1 MPKKISVNEPVF
13 DDSEV
18 NIAQTILDSGLLSSS
33 NMYGGKYVKTFEK
46 QLSELLDCKYAV
58 AVNSGTSALYASLLS
73 LGIKSG
79 DEVIVPSFCFTATAS
94 AVIATGATPVFVDIS
109 QSNYNIDISLIKSH
123 ISKNTKA
130 IIPVH
135 LYGHPVDIE
144 QLSEITSSDNIPII
158 EDGAQ
163 SFGSKLNNKIS
174 GSVGHIS

>member
-1 MPKKISVNEPVF
+1 M
-13 DDSEV
+13 
-18 NIAQTILDSGLLSSS
+18 
-33 NMYGGKYVKTFEK
+33 
-46 QLSELLDCKYAV
+46 
-58 AVNSGTSALYASLLS
+58 
-73 LGIKSG
+73 GIESG
-79 DEVIVPSFCFTATAS
+79 DEVIVPSFSFTATAS

-144 QLSEITSSDNIPII
+144 QLSEITSSNNIPII

-163 SFGSKLNNKIS
+163 SLGSS
-174 GSVGHIS
+174 FDA